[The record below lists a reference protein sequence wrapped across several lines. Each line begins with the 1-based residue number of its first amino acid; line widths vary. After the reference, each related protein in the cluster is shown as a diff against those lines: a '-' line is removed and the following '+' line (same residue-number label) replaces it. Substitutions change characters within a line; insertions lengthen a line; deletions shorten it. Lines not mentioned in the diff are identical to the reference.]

1 MPTIPAFMLKQM
13 YVKGSLRNSADGF
26 SLTVRNHLAPGTLV
40 GLGLAVDGVALDPAQ
55 ITVVVRDT
63 RTPAPGVTAE
73 TPLPFPTNTPVTL
86 EVTGAPLPPG
96 AHTLALQAQTREIG
110 AVTIEVNDSVA

>member
-13 YVKGSLRNSADGF
+13 YVKGSLHNQADGF

-40 GLGLAVDGVALDPAQ
+40 GVGLAVDGTLLDPAA
-55 ITVVVRDT
+55 ITVVVGDT
-63 RTPAPGVTAE
+63 RTPAPAVTAD
-73 TPLPFPTNTPVTL
+73 TPLPFPTNMPLSL
-86 EVTGAPLPPG
+86 EIVGAPLAPG

-110 AVTIEVNDSVA
+110 AVTIEVKDSIA

>member
-13 YVKGSLRNSADGF
+13 YVKGRLHNSADGF

-40 GLGLAVDGVALDPAQ
+40 GLGLAVDGTLLDPAA
-55 ITVVVRDT
+55 ITVGVRDT
-63 RTPAPGVTAE
+63 RTPAPAITPE

-86 EVTGAPLPPG
+86 DVTGAPLPPG
-96 AHTLALQAQTREIG
+96 PHTLALHAQTREIG
-110 AVTIEVNDSVA
+110 AVTIEVSDSVA

>member
-13 YVKGSLRNSADGF
+13 YVKGSLHNSADGF

-40 GLGLAVDGVALDPAQ
+40 GLGLVVDGAPVDPAALA
-55 ITVVVRDT
+55 VVVRDI
-63 RTPAPGVTAE
+63 RTPAPAVTPE

-86 EVTGAPLPPG
+86 DVTGAPLPPG
-96 AHTLALQAQTREIG
+96 PHTLALQAQTREIG
-110 AVTIEVNDSVA
+110 PVTIEVNDSVA